1 MLAFLFVGA
10 ALAAS
15 CSSGSS
21 AGPPS
26 SSPTAR
32 TRPSSSGTLTVVSP
46 KQGETVE
53 GGSVLLE
60 LGLTGAR
67 IVPVTTSN
75 LKPNE
80 GHVHVLLDGRLV
92 TMTSSLEE
100 RIPNVPAGAH
110 VIRAEFVAS
119 DHAPFNPRVVAEVSF
134 TSVA

>member
-1 MLAFLFVGA
+1 LLAFLVAAA
-10 ALAAS
+10 ALAA
-15 CSSGSS
+15 CSSGS
-21 AGPPS
+21 AVGPAV

-32 TRPSSSGTLTVVSP
+32 TRPSSSGTLSIVSP
-46 KQGETVE
+46 KQGETVK

-67 IVPVTTSN
+67 IVPLTTSN

-110 VIRAEFVAS
+110 VVRAEFVAS

-134 TSVA
+134 TSLA